1 MGSKKTARSTTATA
15 YGDTVSIHAPTLTAK
30 LTVQS
35 LWVCVC
41 VCWLPCI
48 HTPLY
53 ASVEQGRDTCPLV
66 YCVCVFLLLLA
77 LWFSHMSLDT
87 EPVCVRKN
95 RYCTTTPAVPRGW
108 DDDGN
113 RKRKRA
119 KKKEKAEIWGDW
131 MGLSQIKFVGSQ
143 SLIWNTCLALW
154 PFNSLHKIVAS
165 AHMSQFSKESILL
178 SLWKES

>member
-1 MGSKKTARSTTATA
+1 MAFPAFLKLQLPKYQTWSKTVMGSKKTARSTTATA
-15 YGDTVSIHAPTLTAK
+15 YGDTVSIHTPTLTAK
-30 LTVQS
+30 LTIQS
-35 LWVCVC
+35 LWVC

-53 ASVEQGRDTCPLV
+53 ASVEQGRDTCSLV

-95 RYCTTTPAVPRGW
+95 RYCTTTPAVPRGG

-119 KKKEKAEIWGDW
+119 KKKEKAEICLRWLDGTISNQICWIAVFDLKH
-131 MGLSQIKFVGSQ
+131 LSR
-143 SLIWNTCLALW
+143 
-154 PFNSLHKIVAS
+154 IVA
-165 AHMSQFSKESILL
+165 F
-178 SLWKES
+178 

>member
-1 MGSKKTARSTTATA
+1 MS
-15 YGDTVSIHAPTLTAK
+15 
-30 LTVQS
+30 
-35 LWVCVC
+35 VCVC

-119 KKKEKAEIWGDW
+119 KKKEKRKSRNMPEVTGWDYLKSNLLDRSLW
-131 MGLSQIKFVGSQ
+131 FETPVSHCGLLIVFIKSWLL
-143 SLIWNTCLALW
+143 LIWASSPKSPFYYHCEKRANLCLCCKLRMKQRLCG
-154 PFNSLHKIVAS
+154 PPPNFMKTLKP
-165 AHMSQFSKESILL
+165 Q
-178 SLWKES
+178 